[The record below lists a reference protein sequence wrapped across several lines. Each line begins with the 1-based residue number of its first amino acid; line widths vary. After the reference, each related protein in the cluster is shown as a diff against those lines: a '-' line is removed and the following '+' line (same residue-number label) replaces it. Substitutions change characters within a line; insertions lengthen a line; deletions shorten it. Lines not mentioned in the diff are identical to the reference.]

1 MVPIEQRELL
11 EQRSA
16 GVLLNISS
24 LPGPYGVGGFGVEAR
39 EFVDRLAAMGFSRWQ
54 VLPLGPLDAAGSP
67 YAGDSAFAGN
77 YLYIDPGLLL
87 RQGLVT
93 QEEEAICRYGGSP
106 YTADY
111 AFARRTRMQLLHRAY
126 ERSGAALRR
135 EAETFAAGRDWLTA
149 YCLYRAI
156 KERQDGR
163 PWWEWPEDR
172 RYYKDAQALME
183 EPDIRYRAEFWRF
196 VQYLFFRQWEEL
208 HGYVR
213 ERGVAVI
220 GDMPIYLSLDSADVW
235 SRPEL
240 FQLDP
245 ETRRPCRVAGVPPD
259 YFSAEGQLW
268 GNPLYNWEA
277 MERDGYAWWVSR
289 IREALSLYDIVRIDH
304 FRAFASYW
312 AVPAGAASARE
323 GQWEPG
329 PGAGLFR
336 AVEAV
341 CPHPAILAE
350 DLGVFGEDVVRLLEE
365 TGFPGMRVIQFGFDP
380 QGDSTHLP
388 HHYPLNAVAYT
399 GTHDNN
405 TLLGWLWEASPQ
417 ERAFALRYCGFT
429 GENWGEGGYHSP
441 SCRAVIETVW
451 RSSARMAVIH
461 FPDLCGFGSDA
472 RMNIPGVP
480 QDNWRFRTTVETLD
494 QIDGAYYRE
503 INCLYRRS

>member
-1 MVPIEQRELL
+1 M
-11 EQRSA
+11 
-16 GVLLNISS
+16 
-24 LPGPYGVGGFGVEAR
+24 
-39 EFVDRLAAMGFSRWQ
+39 
-54 VLPLGPLDAAGSP
+54 
-67 YAGDSAFAGN
+67 
-77 YLYIDPGLLL
+77 
-87 RQGLVT
+87 
-93 QEEEAICRYGGSP
+93 
-106 YTADY
+106 
-111 AFARRTRMQLLHRAY
+111 
-126 ERSGAALRR
+126 
-135 EAETFAAGRDWLTA
+135 
-149 YCLYRAI
+149 
-156 KERQDGR
+156 GR

-245 ETRRPCRVAGVPPD
+245 ETRRPCRVAGVPPGL
-259 YFSAEGQLW
+259 FFRRRPAVGQSPVQL
-268 GNPLYNWEA
+268 GS
-277 MERDGYAWWVSR
+277 DGAGRLCLVGES
-289 IREALSLYDIVRIDH
+289 DQGG
-304 FRAFASYW
+304 AFALRYR
-312 AVPAGAASARE
+312 AHRPLPRLCLLLGGTRRGGLRRE

-365 TGFPGMRVIQFGFDP
+365 TGFPGMPGVIQFGFDP